1 MPITSKLDD
10 EELMRRPSRRSNACT
25 FSSSFCCYCI
35 EERSAGPA
43 CVVVVVVVVPGMNA
57 VLHVCR
63 GCHTQRG
70 RVELG
75 AAEESA
81 WYRERVTV
89 SGARQ

>member
-43 CVVVVVVVVPGMNA
+43 RVVVVVVPGMNA

-63 GCHTQRG
+63 GCHTHRG
-70 RVELG
+70 RVERRRRRG
-75 AAEESA
+75 
-81 WYRERVTV
+81 ERVV
-89 SGARQ
+89 PREGDRVGR